1 VTAPEP
7 PRRSRRSVAARLR
20 GWAAAEDAEEQHL
33 KDQVT
38 LRTSVVRRWWMIGVG
53 AFLLVLSRLVG
64 YVHVSAAVI
73 VAVVAVAALLNLGV
87 AIVLRAGW
95 YAWWQVYALA
105 LLDVLLVS
113 ALVALYGPGGL
124 VAGYYLAVLPY
135 VFDQGP
141 EIGDFLVLAA
151 SLAYLGAAALQA
163 NLAATRGPAGATPW
177 SLPPGVYLETFL
189 FIVVALA
196 LKRIPGNL
204 MRRIRLTRLT
214 MTQAERGEFG
224 VRAPAATLD
233 ELGLLEVSFN
243 HMLEQIGRTIGEVQ
257 READEVAAFADV
269 LAEAAERMLASSR
282 GVASTAADL
291 AQEMSAQR
299 GRADGGHRDSTA
311 AAGEAES
318 LQTRAQAVADDARR
332 LVDAAGRGRDSVG
345 RASETLLAIGE
356 DVRAT
361 ARTVHELSGI
371 SDRIGAFA
379 QGIARIARQTH
390 LLALNAAIEAARAEE
405 HGHGFA
411 VVADQVRAL
420 AGEAARSAREV
431 VELITE
437 VRAGIDGAG
446 RAMAAGEEKVRD
458 VGVIAGEAQA
468 ALDDLHR
475 GVAQVA
481 SVIADTAAISR
492 AEAERMATIARNM
505 SEMATVSARSST
517 GADSA
522 AAAMAEQISAMGAL
536 NDASK
541 QLAQLAERLRTSI
554 GRFSVLNPQQV
565 TASHRA
571 PPRRD

>member
-1 VTAPEP
+1 MTAAQPP
-7 PRRSRRSVAARLR
+7 RQPRRSMAARLR
-20 GWAAAEDAEEQHL
+20 GWAAAGDADEQHL

-38 LRTSVVRRWWMIGVG
+38 LRTSAVRRWWMIGVG

-64 YVHVSAAVI
+64 YVQVPAVTI
-73 VAVVAVAALLNLGV
+73 IAVVAAAGLLSLGV
-87 AIVLRAGW
+87 VVALRTGW

-105 LLDVLLVS
+105 LLDILLVS
-113 ALVALYGPGGL
+113 ALVVLYGPGGL
-124 VAGYYLAVLPY
+124 IVAYYLAVLPY
-135 VFDQGP
+135 VFEQGP

-151 SLAYLGAAALQA
+151 ALAYLGAAALHEA
-163 NLAATRGPAGATPW
+163 LAGGPGSGTPW
-177 SLPPGVYLETFL
+177 LLGPGVYFDTFL

-196 LKRIPGNL
+196 LERIPGRL
-204 MRRIRLTRLT
+204 MRRIRLTRQT

-224 VRAPAATLD
+224 VRAPATTLD

-269 LAEAAERMLASSR
+269 LADAAERMLASSR

-299 GRADGGHRDSTA
+299 ERADGGHRDSTA

-318 LQTRAQAVADDARR
+318 LQSRAEAVADDARR
-332 LVDAAGRGRDSVG
+332 LVEAAELGRDRVG

-379 QGIARIARQTH
+379 RGIARIARQTH

-431 VELITE
+431 VELIPE

-458 VGVIAGEAQA
+458 VGVIAGEAQT

-481 SVIADTAAISR
+481 TVIADTAAVSR
-492 AEAERMATIARNM
+492 AEAERMATIAGNM
-505 SEMATVSARSST
+505 SEMAAVSARSSA

-554 GRFSVLNPQQV
+554 GQFSVLDPRHV
-565 TASHRA
+565 TASHRVL
-571 PPRRD
+571 PQRD

>member
-1 VTAPEP
+1 MTAAEP
-7 PRRSRRSVAARLR
+7 PRGSRRSIAARLR
-20 GWAAAEDAEEQHL
+20 GWADAADAEEQHL

-38 LRTSVVRRWWMIGVG
+38 LRTSVVRRWWMIGGG
-53 AFLLVLSRLVG
+53 AFLLALSLLVG
-64 YVHVSAAVI
+64 GVHVAVVTM
-73 VAVVAVAALLNLGV
+73 VAVVAVAVVVNFVV
-87 AIVLRAGW
+87 AAVLRSGW

-151 SLAYLGAAALQA
+151 SLAYLAAAALHGELVAAPGAAA
-163 NLAATRGPAGATPW
+163 PW

-189 FIVVALA
+189 FIIVALA
-196 LKRIPGNL
+196 LKRIPGRL
-204 MRRIRLTRLT
+204 MHRIRLTRQT

-282 GVASTAADL
+282 SVASTAADL
-291 AQEMSAQR
+291 AQEMGAQR
-299 GRADGGHRDSTA
+299 GRADGSHRDSTE

-318 LQTRAQAVADDARR
+318 LRARAQAVADDTRR
-332 LVDAAGRGRDSVG
+332 LVEAAGRGRDSVG

-458 VGVIAGEAQA
+458 VGVIAGEAQG

-481 SVIADTAAISR
+481 SVVADTAAISR
-492 AEAERMATIARNM
+492 AEAERMATIAHNM
-505 SEMATVSARSST
+505 SEIAAVSARSST

-554 GRFSVLNPQQV
+554 GRFSVLDPQHV

-571 PPRRD
+571 RSDRR

>member
-1 VTAPEP
+1 
-7 PRRSRRSVAARLR
+7 LR
-20 GWAAAEDAEEQHL
+20 GWATAGEAEEQHL

-38 LRTSVVRRWWMIGVG
+38 LRSSVVRRWWMIGVG
-53 AFLLVLSRLVG
+53 TFLLALSRLVG
-64 YVHVSAAVI
+64 YVHVSPATI

-87 AIVLRAGW
+87 AVAQRAW
-95 YAWWQVYALA
+95 YTWWQVYALA
-105 LLDVLLVS
+105 LLDVVLVS
-113 ALVALYGPGGL
+113 ALVVLYGPGGL

-141 EIGDFLVLAA
+141 EVGDFLVLAA
-151 SLAYLGAAALQA
+151 SLAYVAAAALHA
-163 NLAATRGPAGATPW
+163 SMAGGPGPHTPW
-177 SLPPGVYLETFL
+177 ALPPAVYLETFI
-189 FIVVALA
+189 FMVVALA
-196 LKRIPGNL
+196 LKRIPGRL
-204 MRRIRLTRLT
+204 MYRIRLTRQT
-214 MTQAERGEFG
+214 MTRAERGEFG
-224 VRAPAATLD
+224 VRAPASTLD

-269 LAEAAERMLASSR
+269 LAEAAERMLTSSR
-282 GVASTAADL
+282 AVASTAADL
-291 AQEMSAQR
+291 AQEMSGQR
-299 GRADGGHRDSTA
+299 GRADGSQRDSTA
-311 AAGEAES
+311 AAGEAER
-318 LQTRAQAVADDARR
+318 LQARAQAVADDARR
-332 LVDAAGRGRDSVG
+332 LVEAAERGRDRVG

-356 DVRAT
+356 DVRGT

-492 AEAERMATIARNM
+492 AEAERMATIAHNM
-505 SEMATVSARSST
+505 SEMAAVSARSST

-522 AAAMAEQISAMGAL
+522 AAAMAEQISAMGTL

-554 GRFSVLNPQQV
+554 GRFSVLDPQHV
-565 TASHRA
+565 TASHRTLSQ
-571 PPRRD
+571 RN

>member
-1 VTAPEP
+1 MTAAEP
-7 PRRSRRSVAARLR
+7 PRRSRRSIAARLR
-20 GWAAAEDAEEQHL
+20 GWADAADAQEQHL
-33 KDQVT
+33 KDQAT
-38 LRTSVVRRWWMIGVG
+38 LGSSVVRRWWMIGVG
-53 AFLLVLSRLVG
+53 AFLLGLSRLAG
-64 YVHVSAAVI
+64 YVHVPIVTV
-73 VAVVAVAALLNLGV
+73 VAVVVAAALLNLGV
-87 AIVLRAGW
+87 AAALRSGW
-95 YAWWQVYALA
+95 YTWWQVYALA

-124 VAGYYLAVLPY
+124 VAGYYIAVLPY

-151 SLAYLGAAALQA
+151 SLAYLVAAALHTA
-163 NLAATRGPAGATPW
+163 LVGGPATAAPW
-177 SLPPGVYLETFL
+177 SLPAPVYLETFL

-196 LKRIPGNL
+196 LKRIPGRL
-204 MRRIRLTRLT
+204 MQRIRLTRLT
-214 MTQAERGEFG
+214 MTQAERGEFA
-224 VRAPAATLD
+224 VRAPATTLD

-243 HMLEQIGRTIGEVQ
+243 HMLEQIGRIIGEVQ

-282 GVASTAADL
+282 AVAATAADL
-291 AQEMSAQR
+291 AREMSAQR
-299 GRADGGHRDSTA
+299 GRADGSQHDSTA

-318 LQTRAQAVADDARR
+318 LQARAQAVADDARR
-332 LVDAAGRGRDSVG
+332 LVEAAERGRDSVG
-345 RASETLLAIGE
+345 RAGETLLAIGE
-356 DVRAT
+356 DVRGT

-431 VELITE
+431 VDLITE

-458 VGVIAGEAQA
+458 VGMIAGEAQG

-505 SEMATVSARSST
+505 SEMAAVSARAST

-522 AAAMAEQISAMGAL
+522 SAAMAEQISAMGAL

-554 GRFSVLNPQQV
+554 GRFSVLDPQQV
-565 TASHRA
+565 TATHPAAS
-571 PPRRD
+571 RRR

>member
-1 VTAPEP
+1 MTAAEP
-7 PRRSRRSVAARLR
+7 PRGSRRSIAARLR
-20 GWAAAEDAEEQHL
+20 GWADAADAEEQHL

-38 LRTSVVRRWWMIGVG
+38 LRTSVVRRWWMIGGG
-53 AFLLVLSRLVG
+53 AFLLALGLLVG
-64 YVHVSAAVI
+64 GVHVAVVTM
-73 VAVVAVAALLNLGV
+73 VAVVAVAVVVNFVV
-87 AIVLRAGW
+87 AAVLRSGW

-151 SLAYLGAAALQA
+151 SLAYLAAAALHGELVAAPGAAA
-163 NLAATRGPAGATPW
+163 PW

-189 FIVVALA
+189 FIIVALA
-196 LKRIPGNL
+196 LKRIPGRL
-204 MRRIRLTRLT
+204 MHRIRLTRQT

-282 GVASTAADL
+282 SVASTAADL
-291 AQEMSAQR
+291 AQEMGAQR
-299 GRADGGHRDSTA
+299 GRADGSHRDSTE

-318 LQTRAQAVADDARR
+318 LRARAQAVADDTRR
-332 LVDAAGRGRDSVG
+332 LVEAAGRGRDSVG

-458 VGVIAGEAQA
+458 VGVIAGEAQG

-481 SVIADTAAISR
+481 SVVADTAAISR
-492 AEAERMATIARNM
+492 AEAERMATIAHNM
-505 SEMATVSARSST
+505 SEIAAVSARSST

-554 GRFSVLNPQQV
+554 GRFSVLDPQHV

-571 PPRRD
+571 RSDRR

>member
-1 VTAPEP
+1 MSPDVPYQ
-7 PRRSRRSVAARLR
+7 PRRSIAARLR
-20 GWAAAEDAEEQHL
+20 GWTADAEAEEQRL

-38 LRTSVVRRWWMIGVG
+38 FRTSVARRWWMIGVG
-53 AFLLVLSRLVG
+53 AFVLMLSRMVG
-64 YVHVSAAVI
+64 YVQVPI
-73 VAVVAVAALLNLGV
+73 VAVAGVVGAAAVLNLAIDALL
-87 AIVLRAGW
+87 RARW
-95 YAWWQVYALA
+95 YHWWYVYALA
-105 LLDVLLVS
+105 LVDTLLVS
-113 ALVALYGPGGL
+113 TLVALYGPGGL
-124 VAGYYLAVLPY
+124 VAAFYLAVLPY
-135 VFDQGP
+135 VFDQGA

-151 SLAYLGAAALQA
+151 SLAYLGAALVHSRLTGAVEAASAL
-163 NLAATRGPAGATPW
+163 W
-177 SLPPGVYLETFL
+177 SLPAGVYVETFV
-189 FIVVALA
+189 FMVVALT
-196 LKRIPGNL
+196 LKRIPGHL
-204 MRRIRLTRLT
+204 MQRIRVTRLT
-214 MTQAERGEFG
+214 MAQAERGSFG
-224 VRAPAATLD
+224 VRAPATTTD
-233 ELGLLEVSFN
+233 ELGLLETSFN
-243 HMLEQIGRTIGEVQ
+243 HMLDQIGRTIAEVQ

-269 LAEAAERMLASSR
+269 LAEAAERMLTSSR
-282 GVASTAADL
+282 SVAATAADL
-291 AQEMSAQR
+291 AQEMGAQR
-299 GRADGGHRDSTA
+299 GRADTGHRDSTA
-311 AAGEAES
+311 AAREAES
-318 LQTRAQAVADDARR
+318 LQARAGAVADDTRR
-332 LVDAAGRGRDSVG
+332 LVEAAERGRDSVG

-411 VVADQVRAL
+411 VVADQVRVL

-446 RAMAAGEEKVRD
+446 RVMAAGEEKVHD
-458 VGVIAGEAQA
+458 VGAVAGEAQG

-481 SVIADTAAISR
+481 SVVADTAAISR

-505 SEMATVSARSST
+505 SEMAAVSARSSSS
-517 GADSA
+517 ADSA

-541 QLAQLAERLRTSI
+541 QLAELAERLRRSI
-554 GRFSVLNPQQV
+554 GQFSVREPQPV
-565 TASHRA
+565 TAPLPTVPS
-571 PPRRD
+571 PQP